1 MPWCCTAREDLDDD
15 HTTAAA
21 WTARFAGVCGGTGGL
36 ALGVCSGEQ
45 LTGACDVVGASVFGE
60 QPVVTDAVQAFW
72 QDVDEEAA
80 DELICGK
87 RHLLVSVAALMR

>member
-1 MPWCCTAREDLDDD
+1 MPWRTTTLEDLDDD
-15 HTTAAA
+15 HAAAAA
-21 WTARFAGVCGGTGGL
+21 WTARLVGL
-36 ALGVCSGEQ
+36 DSGSGEPALRFCCGEQ

-80 DELICGK
+80 DELIEAVEA
-87 RHLLVSVAALMR
+87 RRARQHADHS